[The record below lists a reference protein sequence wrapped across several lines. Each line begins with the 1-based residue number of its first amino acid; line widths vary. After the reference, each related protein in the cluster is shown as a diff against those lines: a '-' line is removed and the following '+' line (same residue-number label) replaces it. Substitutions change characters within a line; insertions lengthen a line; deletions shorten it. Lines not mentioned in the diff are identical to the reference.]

1 MQGPQ
6 DSRGRAAVI
15 GRIPELDRLR
25 EVARSVT
32 AGGTAVVL
40 TGEAGI
46 GKTRLAEE
54 FGALA
59 HAEGFRQ
66 LRCTG
71 LESECHTGFA
81 GLHELIH
88 PVLDEAEAL
97 PERQRRALL
106 TAFGMADGPA
116 PEGLLIDLAVLGLL
130 EEVAARQRLLLVV
143 EDVQWLDPS
152 TAAVIR
158 FLARRL
164 SAAPILLLATVRTAV
179 GDPEPS
185 LPGTR
190 LELGPLPEADAA
202 RLLDG
207 VAPDLT
213 PARRARVLQEAGGN
227 PLALLEIPVALR
239 ESGLAPEAPLPPLL
253 PTTRRLEQA
262 FLAKTGA
269 LPTASRQLLLLAAA
283 GGELTLSDLVAA
295 ARHVGLGPEDLD
307 PLERG
312 GLVEVWQ
319 GRVRFRHGL
328 LRSAVYGAASSSGR
342 ADAHRVLAA
351 VAQDPMRAA
360 WHRAAAAGARDED
373 IAAELEAAGLV
384 AAQRGALAEAVSAI
398 ERAAALSP
406 EAATR
411 ARRLAVV
418 AELARQAGRTSDAL
432 GAVNQ
437 ARPLTTQPTVLVELA
452 GTEIVNNLMSGL
464 PSPSERSLV
473 ALARHLAGAG
483 GDDHRT
489 ERLRLL
495 WATAVQLTL
504 RPGGQHNAA
513 EVMAELTKADP
524 HLRDPLQLI
533 GLALLDPLGYA
544 SQPRPR
550 LETLLPPVLTEPRVL
565 LSLGLAAETVQD
577 LPTALAAFAAGRAHL
592 HRIGALGDESHLLA
606 WLACQ
611 RVLAGSL
618 YEGVADAAMAERMA
632 TDLGLPAVAAAAAA
646 AGALGLAWRGQRT
659 EAVAAL
665 TRVGEQPPDALWTST
680 TARAA
685 WATGHLA
692 LQQRSYRDAWLA
704 LRKVSADRTT
714 ALWALGDFTE
724 AAVRSGKAE
733 SARRVLD
740 GAERDAAWFSS
751 PDLDML
757 VQRCRALLAVGNK
770 VGTHFETAL
779 ERGREGRTVL
789 ERART
794 QLAYGQWLRRERRA
808 PEARDQLSA
817 ALYVFDEHGA
827 EEWGN
832 QAAAELRAAGVP
844 TARRSRT
851 GRPGAGVLTPQELQ
865 IARLAAD
872 GLTNKEIAD
881 RIYLSHRTVGA
892 HLYKIFPKLGITNRA
907 QLREVT
913 ADLGVPEGRT

>member
-1 MQGPQ
+1 
-6 DSRGRAAVI
+6 VI
-15 GRIPELDRLR
+15 GRTSELDELAR
-25 EVARSVT
+25 VARSVT
-32 AGGTAVVL
+32 AAGAAVVIA
-40 TGEAGI
+40 GEAGI
-46 GKTRLAEE
+46 GKTRVVEE
-54 FGALA
+54 FSELA
-59 HAEGFRQ
+59 RAEGFRQ

-71 LESECHTGFA
+71 LEGEGHAGFA
-81 GLHELIH
+81 GLHELLH
-88 PVLDEAEAL
+88 PVLDEAEGL
-97 PERQRRALL
+97 PERQRQALF

-116 PEGLLIDLAVLGLL
+116 PEGLLIGLAVLGLL

-152 TAAVIR
+152 TAEVIR

-164 SAAPILLLATVRTAV
+164 SAAPILLLATVRTAA
-179 GDPEPS
+179 GDAEPAKS
-185 LPGTR
+185 LTGIHLT
-190 LELGPLPEADAA
+190 LGPLSAADSAL
-202 RLLDG
+202 LLDS
-207 VAPDLT
+207 VASDLT
-213 PARRARVLQEAGGN
+213 PAHRARILQEAGGN
-227 PLALLEIPVALR
+227 PLALREIAVALR
-239 ESGLAPEAPLPPLL
+239 DRGPAPEAPLPPLL

-262 FLAKTGA
+262 FLAQTAA
-269 LPTASRQLLLLAAA
+269 LPAASRRLLLLAAA

-295 ARHVGLGPEDLD
+295 ARQVGLGPEDLD
-307 PLERG
+307 PLEG
-312 GLVEVWQ
+312 SGLVEVWQ
-319 GRVRFRHGL
+319 GRVRFSHGL
-328 LRSAVYGAASSSGR
+328 LRSAVYGAASSIER

-360 WHRAAAAGARDED
+360 WHRAAAAGARDEN
-373 IAAELEAAGLV
+373 IAAELEAAGMG
-384 AAQRGALAEAVSAI
+384 AAQRGALAEAVNAL

-406 EAATR
+406 EAAPR
-411 ARRLAVV
+411 ARRLAAV
-418 AELARQAGRTSDAL
+418 AELARQAGRTNDAL
-432 GAVNQ
+432 GAVRQ
-437 ARPLTTQPTVLVELA
+437 ARPLATQPAVLVELA

-473 ALARHLAGAG
+473 ALARRLAGPA
-483 GDDHRT
+483 GDDHRA
-489 ERLRLL
+489 ERIRLL
-495 WATAVQLTL
+495 WATAVQLAL

-524 HLRDPLQLI
+524 DLRDPLQLI

-544 SQPRPR
+544 SQARPR

-577 LPTALAAFAAGRAHL
+577 LPTALAAFTAGRTHL
-592 HRIGALGDESHLLA
+592 QRSGALGDESHLLA

-611 RVLAGSL
+611 RVLGGSL
-618 YEGVADAAMAERMA
+618 YEGVADAAMAERIA

-646 AGALGLAWRGQRT
+646 SGALGLAWRGERT
-659 EAVAAL
+659 EALAAL
-665 TRVGEQPPDALWTST
+665 ARIGERSPDALWTST

-685 WATGHLA
+685 WASGHLA
-692 LQQRSYRDAWLA
+692 LQQRSYRDAWLE

-724 AAVRSGKAE
+724 AAVQSGKAA

-740 GAERDAAWFSS
+740 GAERDAAWLKS

-757 VQRCRALLAVGNK
+757 VQRCRGLLAAGIEA
-770 VGTHFETAL
+770 GAHFEAAL
-779 ERGREGRTVL
+779 ERGRGGLAVL

-794 QLAYGQWLRRERRA
+794 QLAYGQWLRRE
-808 PEARDQLSA
+808 PDARDQLSA
-817 ALYVFDEHGA
+817 ALYAFEEHGA
-827 EEWGN
+827 EEWAN

-844 TARRSRT
+844 TGRRPRA

-907 QLREVT
+907 QLREVMT
-913 ADLGVPEGRT
+913 DLGVPEGRA

>member
-1 MQGPQ
+1 MI
-6 DSRGRAAVI
+6 GRTSELDQLARIARSVAAGGSAAVI
-15 GRIPELDRLR
+15 
-25 EVARSVT
+25 A
-32 AGGTAVVL
+32 
-40 TGEAGI
+40 GEAGI
-46 GKTRLAEE
+46 GKTRLVEE
-54 FGALA
+54 FSELA
-59 HAEGFRQ
+59 RAQGFRQ

-71 LESECHTGFA
+71 LEGEAHAGFA

-88 PVLDEAEAL
+88 PVLDEAEGL
-97 PERQRRALL
+97 PERQRQALF

-116 PEGLLIDLAVLGLL
+116 PEGLLIGLAVLSLL

-143 EDVQWLDPS
+143 ADMQWLDPS
-152 TAAVIR
+152 TAGVIR

-164 SAAPILLLATVRTAV
+164 SSAPILLLMTFRTTA
-179 GDPEPS
+179 GDHEPAKS
-185 LPGTR
+185 LPGTH
-190 LELGPLPEADAA
+190 LALGPLAEADSA
-202 RLLDG
+202 RLLDS

-213 PARRARVLQEAGGN
+213 PARRARILQEAGGN
-227 PLALLEIPVALR
+227 PLALREIPVALR
-239 ESGLAPEAPLPPLL
+239 ERGMAPEAPLPPLL

-262 FLAKTGA
+262 FLAQIAA
-269 LPTASRQLLLLAAA
+269 LPAASRRLLLLAAA

-295 ARHVGLGPEDLD
+295 ARQAGLGPEDLD
-307 PLERG
+307 PSERR

-319 GRVRFRHGL
+319 GRVRFSHGL
-328 LRSAVYGAASSSGR
+328 LRSAVYGAASSIER

-360 WHRAAAAGARDED
+360 WHRAAAAGARDEN
-373 IAAELEAAGLV
+373 IAAELETAGMG
-384 AAQRGALAEAVSAI
+384 AAQRGALAEAVNAL

-406 EAATR
+406 EAAPR
-411 ARRLAVV
+411 ARRLAAV

-432 GAVNQ
+432 GAVQQ
-437 ARPLTTQPTVLVELA
+437 ARPLTTQPAVLVELA

-473 ALARHLAGAG
+473 ALARQLAGPD
-483 GDDHRT
+483 GDDHRV
-489 ERLRLL
+489 ERIRLL
-495 WATAVQLTL
+495 WATAVQLSL

-524 HLRDPLQLI
+524 DLRDPLQLI

-544 SQPRPR
+544 SRLRPR

-577 LPTALAAFAAGRAHL
+577 LPTALAAFAAGRTHL
-592 HRIGALGDESHLLA
+592 HRSGALGDESHLLA
-606 WLACQ
+606 WLACH

-646 AGALGLAWRGQRT
+646 SGALGLAWRGERT

-665 TRVGEQPPDALWTST
+665 ARIGEQSPDALWTST

-685 WATGHLA
+685 WAAGHLA
-692 LQQRSYRDAWLA
+692 LQQRSYRDAWLE

-733 SARRVLD
+733 SARRVLE
-740 GAERDAAWFSS
+740 GAERDATWLRS

-757 VQRCRALLAVGNK
+757 VQRCRGVLAA
-770 VGTHFETAL
+770 GTKAGAHFEAAL
-779 ERGREGRTVL
+779 ERGREGLSVL

-817 ALYVFDEHGA
+817 ALYAFEEHGA
-827 EEWGN
+827 EEWAD

-844 TARRSRT
+844 TARRPRT

-865 IARLAAD
+865 IARLTAD

-907 QLREVT
+907 QLREVMT
-913 ADLGVPEGRT
+913 DLGGPEGRA

>member
-1 MQGPQ
+1 M
-6 DSRGRAAVI
+6 I
-15 GRIPELDRLR
+15 GRTTELDELAR
-25 EVARSVT
+25 VARSVT
-32 AGGTAVVL
+32 ADGAAVVIA
-40 TGEAGI
+40 GEAGI
-46 GKTRLAEE
+46 GKTRVVEE
-54 FGALA
+54 FSELA
-59 HAEGFRQ
+59 RADGFRQ

-71 LESECHTGFA
+71 LESEGHAGFA
-81 GLHELIH
+81 GLHELLH
-88 PVLDEAEAL
+88 PVLDEAEGL
-97 PERQRRALL
+97 PERQRQALF

-116 PEGLLIDLAVLGLL
+116 PEGLLIGLAVLGLL

-152 TAAVIR
+152 TAEVIR

-164 SAAPILLLATVRTAV
+164 SAAPILLLATVRAAA
-179 GDPEPS
+179 GDAEPAKS
-185 LPGTR
+185 LPGTH
-190 LELGPLPEADAA
+190 LTLGPLSEADSAL
-202 RLLDG
+202 LLDS
-207 VAPDLT
+207 VASDLT
-213 PARRARVLQEAGGN
+213 PARRARILQEAGGN
-227 PLALLEIPVALR
+227 PLALREIPVALR
-239 ESGLAPEAPLPPLL
+239 ERGPAPDSPLPPLL

-262 FLAKTGA
+262 FLAQTAA
-269 LPTASRQLLLLAAA
+269 LPAASRRLLLLAAA
-283 GGELTLSDLVAA
+283 GGEPTLSDLVAA
-295 ARHVGLGPEDLD
+295 ARQVGLGPEGLD
-307 PLERG
+307 PLERS

-319 GRVRFRHGL
+319 GRVRFSHGL
-328 LRSAVYGAASSSGR
+328 LRSAVYGAASSIER
-342 ADAHRVLAA
+342 ADAHHVLAA

-360 WHRAAAAGARDED
+360 WHRAAAAGARDEN
-373 IAAELEAAGLV
+373 IAAELEAAGMG
-384 AAQRGALAEAVSAI
+384 AAQRGALAEAVNAL

-406 EAATR
+406 EAAPR
-411 ARRLAVV
+411 ARRLAAV
-418 AELARQAGRTSDAL
+418 AELARQAGRTNDAL
-432 GAVNQ
+432 GAVQQ
-437 ARPLTTQPTVLVELA
+437 ARPLATQPAVLVELA

-464 PSPSERSLV
+464 PSPSERGLV
-473 ALARHLAGAG
+473 ALARRLAGPA
-483 GDDHRT
+483 GDDHRA
-489 ERLRLL
+489 ERIRLL
-495 WATAVQLTL
+495 WATAVQLAL

-513 EVMAELTKADP
+513 EVMAELTKAGP
-524 HLRDPLQLI
+524 NLRDPLQLI

-544 SQPRPR
+544 SQARPR

-577 LPTALAAFAAGRAHL
+577 LPTALAAFAAGRTHL
-592 HRIGALGDESHLLA
+592 QRSDALGDESHLLA

-618 YEGVADAAMAERMA
+618 YEGVADAAMAERVA
-632 TDLGLPAVAAAAAA
+632 TELGLPAVAAAAAA
-646 AGALGLAWRGQRT
+646 SGALGLAWRGERT

-665 TRVGEQPPDALWTST
+665 ARIGEQSPDALWTST

-685 WATGHLA
+685 WASGHLA
-692 LQQRSYRDAWLA
+692 LQQRSYRDAWLE

-740 GAERDAAWFSS
+740 GAERDAAWLKS

-757 VQRCRALLAVGNK
+757 VQRCRGLLAADIKAGA
-770 VGTHFETAL
+770 HFEAAL
-779 ERGREGRTVL
+779 EHGRGGRAVL

-794 QLAYGQWLRRERRA
+794 QLSYGRWLRRERRA
-808 PEARDQLSA
+808 PDARDHLSA
-817 ALYVFDEHGA
+817 ALYAFEEHGA
-827 EEWGN
+827 EEWAN

-844 TARRSRT
+844 TGRRPRA

-907 QLREVT
+907 QLREVM
-913 ADLGVPEGRT
+913 AALGVPEGRA